1 MKLQG
6 FPKMCQKILGAV
18 VAGIQVKFVL
28 DAFGLKL
35 PVEFRCPF
43 LKSKFILAATIEID
57 RQPWSS

>member
-1 MKLQG
+1 
-6 FPKMCQKILGAV
+6 MCQKILGAV